1 MKPWYE
7 TLRILLMKWHVAP
20 LVVLAFLGYWTQ
32 MAMLKLASFP
42 ETTDAAMYGTYAGVV
57 TVLLGFMFG
66 AFKML
71 ITGVKKEDS
80 DAD

>member
-20 LVVLAFLGYWTQ
+20 LIVLGFIGYWTQ

-42 ETTDAAMYGTYAGVV
+42 EGTDVAQYGIYAGVV
-57 TVLLGFMFG
+57 TALLGFMFG

-71 ITGVKKEDS
+71 LSGVNKEDL
-80 DAD
+80 DDN